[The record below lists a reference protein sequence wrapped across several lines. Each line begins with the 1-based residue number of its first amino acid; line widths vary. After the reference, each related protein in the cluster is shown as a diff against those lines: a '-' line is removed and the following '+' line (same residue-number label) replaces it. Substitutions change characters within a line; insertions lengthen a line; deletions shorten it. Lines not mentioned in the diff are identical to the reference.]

1 MHQPSL
7 SPPRRCGATTVAMPA
22 HGPTAWSEI
31 TTEYEDE
38 YHYGEQLAAGKGHVT
53 EQQRKGKQLGS
64 FVLLD
69 ARTPAQKEE
78 TQAKLRAL
86 PPRNADACNV
96 DVIIRDERTLKLC
109 RPFTPV
115 DAGVLPPHGQPC
127 FNTAAILSAGVSVM
141 SSQMSMLHDQ
151 VAPKDAPLLIDA
163 VTKNTANEGML
174 LVKDQACKDIMNNPA
189 DAALRLL
196 REDRGGCVP
205 PSHPPGVKTDP
216 YRVTQRTPT

>member
-86 PPRNADACNV
+86 PPRNADA
-96 DVIIRDERTLKLC
+96 
-109 RPFTPV
+109 
-115 DAGVLPPHGQPC
+115 PPQRCCVASTSSLISG
-127 FNTAAILSAGVSVM
+127 ASSAGNDHKQSVRKRPIQ
-141 SSQMSMLHDQ
+141 SQ
-151 VAPKDAPLLIDA
+151 A
-163 VTKNTANEGML
+163 TAGLNQQQHFPE
-174 LVKDQACKDIMNNPA
+174 
-189 DAALRLL
+189 
-196 REDRGGCVP
+196 
-205 PSHPPGVKTDP
+205 
-216 YRVTQRTPT
+216 